1 MSIAGCH
8 YKIFEFLRQSNNL
21 PQADSILEIGEQN
34 WYGDIDPLILLNGI
48 SKFSPDGQKNN
59 FCDQV
64 RSILDKKGKHRDE
77 I

>member
-8 YKIFEFLRQSNNL
+8 YTIFDFLRQSNNL

-34 WYGDIDPLILLNGI
+34 WYGDIDPLILLDGI
-48 SKFSPDGQKNN
+48 SKFSPDEQKNN

-64 RSILDKKGKHRDE
+64 RSILDKKEKTWDG